1 MVHKWNYIYEN
12 SIIITM
18 VVAEYCTKYN
28 TWENIVYH
36 KDIFRWKVR
45 GIIWRRISFALQE
58 KREFISLISGYYS
71 PISLMPLS
79 VHWPRLQT
87 SITDK
92 VRNPQTHTP
101 SHTHTH
107 THPHTSQQL
116 SRGQLDSI
124 LTLPSLSYSSVYEY
138 IHFYI
143 YIHRSM
149 CIYTNDLCYIWYDR
163 WPNHACSEWL
173 ISGHAYY
180 DPKWEAPNG

>member
-1 MVHKWNYIYEN
+1 MKSKRHNMPTNFICLTRKTWIYFSN
-12 SIIITM
+12 FWILFT
-18 VVAEYCTKYN
+18 
-28 TWENIVYH
+28 H
-36 KDIFRWKVR
+36 
-45 GIIWRRISFALQE
+45 ISDA
-58 KREFISLISGYYS
+58 LISSLAKAPNIYHWQS
-71 PISLMPLS
+71 PKP
-79 VHWPRLQT
+79 T
-87 SITDK
+87 
-92 VRNPQTHTP
+92 NPHTQP
-101 SHTHTH
+101 HP
-107 THPHTSQQL
+107 HPHTSQQL

-143 YIHRSM
+143 YIHMSM